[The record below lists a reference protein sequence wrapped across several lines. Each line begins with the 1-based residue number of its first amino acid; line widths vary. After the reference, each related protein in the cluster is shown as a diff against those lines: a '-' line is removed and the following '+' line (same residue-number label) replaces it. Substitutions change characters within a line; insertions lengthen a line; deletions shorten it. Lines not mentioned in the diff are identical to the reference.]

1 MTKKFEES
9 RQDDNFGAAGSEFE
23 DQFCVV
29 WRHSQTTASLKR
41 TKLIFGLK
49 SLAIFDW
56 NLVKP
61 DVATGWPKR
70 KACHVDEP
78 NTFEI

>member
-9 RQDDNFGAAGSEFE
+9 RQHDNFGAAGGELE

-29 WRHSQTTASLKR
+29 GRHSQTTTSLKR
-41 TKLIFGLK
+41 AKLIFGLK

-70 KACHVDEP
+70 KSRHVDEP
-78 NTFEI
+78 NTLEI